1 MSPEAVPPVVIDPLT
16 APVASGPLAALAQ
29 SQGEVGTGLF
39 WSAVGAF
46 LGTLIVG
53 AS

>member
-1 MSPEAVPPVVIDPLT
+1 MIDPLT
-16 APVASGPLAALAQ
+16 ALVASGPLAALAQ

-39 WSAVGAF
+39 GSAVGAF